1 MRVFEAALAASA
13 AGEPAALCT
22 VIAVNGSAPRS
33 ASARMLVYGDG
44 RIVGTIG
51 GGQWEKVVIDAAL
64 VCIREGTARRVA
76 AHLTRDLGMCCGGA
90 MEAFVEPITPVE
102 RVHLFGAGHVGGAL
116 APLLLSLG
124 FDLKVY
130 DEREEW
136 LNAERFPGCE
146 RVLLDPRRALPAEL
160 GPRDYVVLVTHSHPL
175 DQDLL
180 EALIAKDYAYL
191 GLIGSKAKIT
201 RFFIRLRAAGV
212 DEALLR
218 RVSAPIG
225 LDLGAETPEEIAV
238 AIAAEIIR
246 VRRRHKG
253 PTTAMS
259 ERPLPARGGDGV
271 ARPPALLD
279 D

>member
-1 MRVFEAALAASA
+1 M
-13 AGEPAALCT
+13 
-22 VIAVNGSAPRS
+22 
-33 ASARMLVYGDG
+33 
-44 RIVGTIG
+44 
-51 GGQWEKVVIDAAL
+51 
-64 VCIREGTARRVA
+64 
-76 AHLTRDLGMCCGGA
+76 
-90 MEAFVEPITPVE
+90 
-102 RVHLFGAGHVGGAL
+102 
-116 APLLLSLG
+116 
-124 FDLKVY
+124 
-130 DEREEW
+130 

-271 ARPPALLD
+271 ARPPALVD

>member
-1 MRVFEAALAASA
+1 MRVLEAALAASA
-13 AGEPAALCT
+13 AGAPAALCT

-64 VCIREGTARRVA
+64 VCIREGSARRVA

-124 FDLKVY
+124 FELRVY

-136 LNAERFPGCE
+136 LNAERFPGLRACAP
-146 RVLLDPRRALPAEL
+146 RPPAGDPR
-160 GPRDYVVLVTHSHPL
+160 G
-175 DQDLL
+175 
-180 EALIAKDYAYL
+180 
-191 GLIGSKAKIT
+191 
-201 RFFIRLRAAGV
+201 
-212 DEALLR
+212 
-218 RVSAPIG
+218 
-225 LDLGAETPEEIAV
+225 
-238 AIAAEIIR
+238 
-246 VRRRHKG
+246 
-253 PTTAMS
+253 
-259 ERPLPARGGDGV
+259 
-271 ARPPALLD
+271 ARPPRLRRARD
-279 D
+279 PQPPPRSRPA